1 MNSKISTFHSHF
13 ECCKKSFVKQSN
25 FFLTPSQD
33 KIMSN
38 TPNYN
43 HQFTVTTLVRLIGEH
58 VFQKELGIVLVT
70 PFDIRLPD
78 TVKPVQPDIVFIAAD
93 KQPKDGDQFFEGVP
107 DLIIEVISPESIRT
121 DYVVKFSLYERA
133 GVREYWMVEP
143 RTRFVEIYT
152 LSSDSSEYVLEG
164 QFAPNEL
171 LYSFVLPDLALAVD
185 SLFIIPEDKPT
196 ETTGLAT
203 KVEVL
208 EKEKDSL
215 ETEIESLTHEFEF
228 IKDMMLASRVY
239 KELNK
244 YQQDRSP
251 IENFRQR
258 LKPLLPP
265 QQKNNIE
272 NMLSICCAGYFEKVW
287 INYEIQLSEK
297 IVLDILAEGINKESS
312 WVLVFAIKNRTE
324 KHLPSMREAEEFVA
338 NIAVVKKYLAER
350 EKPIQF
356 VCPIYLSAEGF
367 DSSVEEW
374 LHGQGILTTDLAH
387 WEQ

>member
-1 MNSKISTFHSHF
+1 
-13 ECCKKSFVKQSN
+13 
-25 FFLTPSQD
+25 
-33 KIMSN
+33 MSN

-58 VFQKELGIVLVT
+58 VSQKELGIVLVA
-70 PFDIRLPD
+70 PFDIQLPD
-78 TVKPVQPDIVFIAAD
+78 TVKPVQPDIVFIPAD
-93 KQPKDGDQFFEGVP
+93 KQPKDGDQLFEGVP

-152 LSSDSSEYVLEG
+152 LSTDSSEYVLEG
-164 QFAPNEL
+164 QFSPSEQ
-171 LYSFVLPDLALAVD
+171 LYSFVLSDLALTVD
-185 SLFIIPEDKPT
+185 SLFLAVEKEPAQTT
-196 ETTGLAT
+196 ELAT

-208 EKEKDSL
+208 EKERESL
-215 ETEIESLTHEFEF
+215 ETEIELLTNEFEL

-244 YQQDRSP
+244 CQQDRSP

-258 LKPLLPP
+258 LKPLLNP
-265 QQKNNIE
+265 QQKD
-272 NMLSICCAGYFEKVW
+272 NMEEMLATCCVGYFDNVW

-297 IVLDILAEGINKESS
+297 IVLDILAEGADEKSR
-312 WVLVFAIKNRTE
+312 WALVFAIKNRTE
-324 KHLPSMREAEEFVA
+324 KNLPSMREAEKFVA
-338 NIAVVKKYLAER
+338 NVSIVKQYLAQK
-350 EKPIQF
+350 EKPIRF
-356 VCPIYLSAEGF
+356 VFPVYLSAEGF
-367 DSSVEEW
+367 DSPVEEW
-374 LHGQGILTTDLAH
+374 LHGQGVFTTDIAH